1 MARVRFLVGAV
12 LKTVNAVEA
21 EDLFER
27 LVAGTLGNREIAA
40 LFSMGEVRALAD
52 GFLAGALKAE
62 VASGRL
68 AGAQAR
74 TTIRRWITFCNRQR
88 PQTANGSQPP
98 TLVYFN
104 PFEQAQVEAQISQ
117 KPVQK
122 RGGAQCGRES
132 VGFSFLPERTSNR
145 SRFISAIRSCSS

>member
-68 AGAQAR
+68 DRFAA
-74 TTIRRWITFCNRQR
+74 
-88 PQTANGSQPP
+88 
-98 TLVYFN
+98 VM
-104 PFEQAQVEAQISQ
+104 AQISLNQ
-117 KPVQK
+117 RLESARQAIAEGDGIVVDDVYFAPRPD
-122 RGGAQCGRES
+122 RGLHL
-132 VGFSFLPERTSNR
+132 FSCDSRTMRVSR
-145 SRFISAIRSCSS
+145 SPGQ